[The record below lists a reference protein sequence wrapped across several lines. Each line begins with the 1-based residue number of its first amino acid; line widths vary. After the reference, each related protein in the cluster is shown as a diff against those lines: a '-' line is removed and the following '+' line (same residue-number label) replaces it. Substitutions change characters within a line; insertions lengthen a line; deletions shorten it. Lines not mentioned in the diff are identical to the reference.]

1 MTAEPFLALEGV
13 SQRFV
18 VSSGLFAPRRILNAL
33 ADVDLALAQGET
45 LGLVGESGSGKST
58 VAKILLGLLRP
69 SAGEARLQ
77 GRSIRELARRDLAR
91 RVQPVFQDPYASLNP
106 SRTIEAIVGLPLS
119 VHRVCGDTAE
129 RRARVARML
138 DLVGL
143 SGRFAEAYPGELSG
157 GQRQRVAIA
166 RALILEPEALICD
179 EPTSALDVSVQAQIL
194 NLLIDLRRTLH
205 LTLLF
210 ISHNLAVVEHLAD
223 RVAVMYL
230 GRIVEEAATADLFRA
245 PRHPYTRALFA
256 SVLTPEPGAGIPAP
270 PLGSAAVDPFAD
282 TPGCSFAP
290 RCPLAAPACA
300 VRPTLVREGCRAVAC
315 HFPLNSEE
323 PADA

>member
-18 VSSGLFAPRRILNAL
+18 VSSGPFAPRRILNAL

-119 VHRVCGDTAE
+119 VHRVGGDTAE

-270 PLGSAAVDPFAD
+270 PLGSAAADPFAD
-282 TPGCSFAP
+282 TPGCAFAP

>member
-1 MTAEPFLALEGV
+1 MTPEPFLALEGV
-13 SQRFV
+13 CQRFT
-18 VSSGLFAPRRILNAL
+18 VSGGLFAPRRTLHAL
-33 ADVDLALAQGET
+33 LDVNLGIAQGET

-69 SAGEARLQ
+69 TAGEARLEGQ
-77 GRSIRELARRDLAR
+77 RIGDLARRDLAR

-106 SRTIEAIVGLPLS
+106 SRTVEAIVGLPLS
-119 VHRVCGDTAE
+119 VHRVGGQRAE

-166 RALILEPEALICD
+166 RALILEPEVLICD

-270 PLGSAAVDPFAD
+270 PLGSAAADPFAD
-282 TPGCSFAP
+282 ARICAFSP
-290 RCPLAAPACA
+290 RCPRAAPACS
-300 VRPTLVREGCRAVAC
+300 VSPTLMRDRRGAVAC
-315 HFPLNSEE
+315 HFPLAAEE
-323 PADA
+323 PANA

>member
-1 MTAEPFLALEGV
+1 MTAEPFLTLDDV
-13 SQRFV
+13 SQRFT
-18 VSSGLFAPRRILNAL
+18 VSGGMFAPRRTLNAL
-33 ADVDLALAQGET
+33 ADVDLVLAQGET

-77 GRSIRELARRDLAR
+77 GRPIRDLSRRDLAR

-119 VHRVCGDTAE
+119 VHHVGRDATE

-194 NLLIDLRRTLH
+194 NLLIDLRQALQ
-205 LTLLF
+205 LTVLF
-210 ISHNLAVVEHLAD
+210 ISHNLAVVEHIAD
-223 RVAVMYL
+223 RVSVMYL
-230 GRIVEEAATADLFRA
+230 GRVVEEATTVDLFRS
-245 PRHPYTRALFA
+245 PRHPYTRALLA

-270 PLGSAAVDPFAD
+270 PLGTAAANPFTD
-282 TPGCSFAP
+282 TLGCAFAP
-290 RCPLAAPACA
+290 RCPLVAPPCA
-300 VRPTLVREGCRAVAC
+300 VRPPLSREGRRAVAC
-315 HFPLNSEE
+315 HFPLLAEE
-323 PADA
+323 RTDA

>member
-58 VAKILLGLLRP
+58 VGRILLGLLRP

-119 VHRVCGDTAE
+119 VHRVGGDTAE

-270 PLGSAAVDPFAD
+270 PLGSAAADPFAD
-282 TPGCSFAP
+282 TPGCAFAP